1 MKLIVGLGNPGTRYR
16 YTRHNVGFEVVDK
29 LAGQLQ
35 VSLTQE
41 KHGGLYCETRHA
53 GAKLLLLKP
62 LTFMNRSGSAVALA
76 MRNSTMEPGDVL
88 VIADD
93 VNLPLGQVRLR
104 AKGSAGGHNGLKS
117 VIACLGT
124 QEFPRLRIGVGEE
137 EHGGLTD
144 HVLGKFTPDERPEIE
159 QALNLAMEAALV
171 FVEEGIEMA
180 MNRFNKRTAAGEP
193 PRAAG
198 EQAD

>member
-137 EHGGLTD
+137 EHG
-144 HVLGKFTPDERPEIE
+144 
-159 QALNLAMEAALV
+159 
-171 FVEEGIEMA
+171 
-180 MNRFNKRTAAGEP
+180 
-193 PRAAG
+193 
-198 EQAD
+198 